1 MKRIALFFGIAAA
14 MVASCS
20 IQDENFETPQQD
32 DVIFYASFEQPSEGT
47 RVYANEEL
55 LLRWTA
61 DDRVSIFNKLTYNQ
75 QYKFTGETGDNAGG
89 FRKVDTDEFVTG
101 NTISHV
107 VSVYPYQEGTKI
119 SESEVLTLTLPAEQH
134 YAENT
139 FGLGANTMVSVSEDN
154 VLQYKNVG
162 GYLRL
167 SLYGEGVSVSSI
179 TLKGNNGEK
188 LAGKATVTMP
198 LDGTPSAVLANDAT
212 DEITLICDSPV
223 ALGATTE
230 ESKDFWFVVP
240 PVTFSRGF
248 TVTIITSN
256 GSAID
261 HSTSNAVE
269 ITRSKLSKMASFKVV
284 EETPSVVSVNCSFSD
299 ITISKCQTIVSLTF
313 NKEIGS
319 GVVVGILYSVDE
331 NPVSSENALTKS
343 FNYTGTQNID
353 LYFLLTTLEMNTEYY
368 CVPFA
373 IVGGEYIYGNIRS
386 FKTQNIVSVTEGD
399 YVDMGAG
406 ILWASSNLGA
416 KKPTEAGDRYAWG
429 ELTTKESYS
438 LDNYTYY
445 LGNNYIDIGNN
456 IVNTDYDVCRS
467 KLGNGYRLP
476 SVSELSHLFTDN
488 SYAWTEYDGVV
499 GVVIQSEK
507 NGNSIFIPYLNTNLY
522 SGYHTL
528 EGSSDGYT
536 AHYSGLFAGFMTGQ
550 LSTNTGTFG
559 SVYCLMICPEIS
571 SAPANYKYNQV
582 WYNGF
587 LAREKGQSVRAVYD
601 PSCVSVAIP
610 EAVDLGLPSGIKWA
624 SFNLGA
630 SKPEEYGDYY
640 AWGETEPYYS
650 SLDPLTWKEGKE
662 GGYCWATYKWCRG
675 TNNAKLTKYCSD
687 PSYGYIEFTDERTVL
702 DLVDDAAYVNL
713 GGKWR
718 MPTYDEF
725 TELRE
730 KCTWEWTLM
739 NGINGQIVTGPNENS
754 IFLPATGC
762 RWYSGLTMAGGFGFY
777 WSSSLDT
784 GYSYDALHLIFG
796 SDDVSQQGSLR
807 YHGLSVRPVC
817 D

>member
-1 MKRIALFFGIAAA
+1 MKRFALFFGIAAWL
-14 MVASCS
+14 VASCS
-20 IQDENFETPQQD
+20 VQEEGFKTTQQD
-32 DVIFYASFEQPSEGT
+32 DVIYYASFEQPAEEGT
-47 RVYANEEL
+47 RVYANEDL

-61 DDRVSIFNKLTYNQ
+61 DDRVSIFGKNTYNQ
-75 QYKFTGETGDNAGG
+75 QYKFLGETGDNSGG
-89 FRKVDTDEFVTG
+89 FSKVDVAEYVTG
-101 NTISHV
+101 NPISHT
-107 VSVYPYQEGTKI
+107 VSVYPYQSSTKI
-119 SESEVLTLTLPAEQH
+119 TEDEVVTLTLPAEQH

-331 NPVSSENALTKS
+331 APVSSENALTKS

-640 AWGETEPYYS
+640 AWGETDPYYS
-650 SLDPLTWKEGKE
+650 SLDPLTWKEEKS
-662 GGYCWATYKWCRG
+662 GGYNWSSYKWCMG
-675 TNNAKLTKYCSD
+675 DNKTMTKYCNIA
-687 PSYGYIEFTDERTVL
+687 SYGYNGFTDTKTVL
-702 DLVDDAAYVNL
+702 DPEDDAARANW
-713 GGKWR
+713 GGTWR
-718 MPTYDEF
+718 MPTDAEW

-730 KCTWEWTLM
+730 NCTWTWTTQ
-739 NGINGQIVTGPNENS
+739 NGVNGKLVTASNGNS
-754 IFLPATGC
+754 IFLPAAGS
-762 RWYSGLTMAGGFGFY
+762 RFFADLNYVGSSGYY
-777 WSSSLDT
+777 WSSSLYTDLP
-784 GYSYDALHLIFG
+784 YHAWNVDLG
-796 SDDVSQQGSLR
+796 SGDVNRFHYYRCG
-807 YHGLSVRPVC
+807 GFSVRPVC
-817 D
+817 N